1 MEQLI
6 NGGSAPVVAGAGAS
20 AAAPVAAGA
29 GAGAAPGAANP
40 VDVAAPVAGN
50 GAVRAMRW
58 TNTTSGFVLR
68 RMAALVS
75 DGSRPEKVFK
85 DKDINSVAK
94 ALKQFCGEVVS
105 PTQVYNH
112 LRKWRQKWARVSKLK
127 DLSAALWDDQA
138 HAIMLEQE
146 HYLGHCKD
154 HPKDAEFLNCPIR
167 FYTEMEAIFAN
178 AMATGKFALG
188 SGEALGQNQADS
200 VGAKADGPPLTHTKV
215 PSEQG
220 GDSKATELLPTS
232 SAAGPKRKRGNFY
245 EEEMLMLTNMS
256 DAVNNVANALR
267 ETGPAH
273 VDANLY
279 LAVME
284 MPGFSEEAL
293 IVAYTFLLD
302 NKAQGRGFVNM
313 SDAHRALWLRTFLA
327 KNYYV

>member
-1 MEQLI
+1 MDSGAFEGGFVAGTSVMEQLI
-6 NGGSAPVVAGAGAS
+6 NGGSAPVVAGAGASAS

-75 DGSRPEKVFK
+75 DGSMPEKVFK
-85 DKDINSVAK
+85 DKDVNSVAK

-146 HYLGHCKD
+146 HYLGHCK
-154 HPKDAEFLNCPIR
+154 
-167 FYTEMEAIFAN
+167 
-178 AMATGKFALG
+178 
-188 SGEALGQNQADS
+188 
-200 VGAKADGPPLTHTKV
+200 V
-215 PSEQG
+215 
-220 GDSKATELLPTS
+220 
-232 SAAGPKRKRGNFY
+232 
-245 EEEMLMLTNMS
+245 
-256 DAVNNVANALR
+256 AV
-267 ETGPAH
+267 
-273 VDANLY
+273 
-279 LAVME
+279 
-284 MPGFSEEAL
+284 
-293 IVAYTFLLD
+293 
-302 NKAQGRGFVNM
+302 
-313 SDAHRALWLRTFLA
+313 
-327 KNYYV
+327 